1 MKAVV
6 FANADISDYS
16 FCEKYIKDAVIIC
29 CDGGMRHTMKL
40 GIVPDYIVGDF
51 DSVSPEVLEYYKRQN
66 IELKQVPCRK
76 DETDMELG
84 INYAIEIGADDITLI
99 GGIGSRMDHTLANVF
114 QLIKIDKK
122 GLKGRLV
129 NENNIIVFSSGNT
142 VIEGKKGDIVSFIP
156 ITAEVKGVSTKG
168 LEYSLDNAILYMDS
182 PLGVSNVMEGDTAM
196 YTFNDGMALVIKAK
210 D

>member
-6 FANADISDYS
+6 FANADIEDYG
-16 FCEKYIKDAVIIC
+16 FCEEYIKDAVIIS

-51 DSVSPEVLEYYKRQN
+51 DSVSPEVLDYYKKQD

-84 INYAIEIGADDITLI
+84 INHAVELGADDITLI
-99 GGIGSRMDHTLANVF
+99 GGIGSRLDHTLANIF
-114 QLIKIDKK
+114 QLIKLEKLGIKA
-122 GLKGRLV
+122 RIV
-129 NENNIIVFSSGNT
+129 NERNNITLCTGKAEIY
-142 VIEGKKGDIVSFIP
+142 GKKGDLVSFIP
-156 ITAEVKGVSTKG
+156 ITDVVAGVYTKG
-168 LEYSLDNAILYMDS
+168 LEYPLENAVMHMDS
-182 PLGVSNVMEGDTAM
+182 PMGVSNVMEGDYAE
-196 YTFNDGMALVIKAK
+196 YSFKSGMALIIKAK

>member
-51 DSVSPEVLEYYKRQN
+51 DSVSPEVLDYYKKQD

-84 INYAIEIGADDITLI
+84 INHAIEIGAEDITLI
-99 GGIGSRMDHTLANVF
+99 GGIGSRMDHTLANIF
-114 QLIKIDKK
+114 QLIKINKH
-122 GLKGRLV
+122 GVKGRLV
-129 NENNIIVFSSGNT
+129 NEKNVIVLSTGNT
-142 VIEGKKGDIVSFIP
+142 VVEGEKGDIVSFIP

-168 LEYSLDNAILYMDS
+168 LEYSLDNAVLYMDS
-182 PLGVSNVMEGDTAM
+182 PLGVSNVMEDTTAM
-196 YTFNDGMALVIKAK
+196 YTFNEGMALIIKAR